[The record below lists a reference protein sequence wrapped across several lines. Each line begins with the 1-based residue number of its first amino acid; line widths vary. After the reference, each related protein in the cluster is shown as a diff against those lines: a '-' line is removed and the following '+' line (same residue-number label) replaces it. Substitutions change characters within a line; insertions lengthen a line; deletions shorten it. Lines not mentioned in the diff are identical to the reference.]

1 MAKTAE
7 NFESAIKKLEAIVS
21 ELEET
26 DLSLDKSLQ
35 LFEEGIKQTRFC
47 EKKLSEAE
55 GKVEKLISENGDF
68 KKAPLDL

>member
-1 MAKTAE
+1 MAKTTE
-7 NFESAIKKLEAIVS
+7 NFESAMKKLEAIVA
-21 ELEET
+21 ELEEP

-55 GKVEKLISENGDF
+55 GKVEKLMSENGDF